1 MADPGQGPGGGRLRR
16 AASDLALMEQR
27 GEEARDELMRLDEQ
41 IEQANQALAGT
52 RAARLQDTNEQL
64 LISILQARAA
74 AERCEQALADAARAA
89 ERDELT
95 GLPNRMLLMDRL
107 LQAIAHGRRCK
118 SRVAVLFLDLDN
130 FKLVNDSFGHAAGDA
145 VLCHVA
151 ACLTAAVRE
160 EDTVSRHGGDEFLVL
175 LPEIDGMADAGII
188 ARKLLAALSDPLRIG
203 EHSVGLAA
211 CIGISV
217 FPDDASDAM
226 QLIEPA
232 DCAMYQAKR
241 QGNGSF
247 AWYGTDPGTARAAAA
262 PAAVSRARKLVEQAA
277 RNAQLRE
284 ANASLVLAA
293 IGAQKL
299 QAAAQAAQD
308 RQGGVLSM
316 VAHELRNPLTPIRMA
331 AGLLGRAQP
340 GTVVQ
345 VREIIEQEVVHM
357 MRLIDDLLDV
367 SRANV
372 GKLRLDRVRVDLAQ
386 VVAGAIGACRP
397 AMDIRRQRLVVDLP
411 EPMPRLEGD
420 PVRLGQVVR
429 NLLDNASKYTP
440 DGGRIML
447 SVVAVDHAVEITV
460 ADDGIGISA
469 DALPAVFNPF
479 VQDAHAVGFNG
490 SGLGI
495 GLTLVRE
502 LVDAHGGTVSAASDG
517 TGNGSRF
524 VVSLPATG
532 GDAPP
537 PALHPV
543 GPTG

>member
-1 MADPGQGPGGGRLRR
+1 
-16 AASDLALMEQR
+16 
-27 GEEARDELMRLDEQ
+27 
-41 IEQANQALAGT
+41 
-52 RAARLQDTNEQL
+52 
-64 LISILQARAA
+64 
-74 AERCEQALADAARAA
+74 
-89 ERDELT
+89 
-95 GLPNRMLLMDRL
+95 MLLMDRL
-107 LQAIAHGRRCK
+107 LQAIAHARRCK

-130 FKLVNDSFGHAAGDA
+130 FKLVNDSYGHAAGDA

-160 EDTVSRHGGDEFLVL
+160 EDTVSRHGGDEFLIL
-175 LPEIDGMADAGII
+175 LPEIDTLADAGII
-188 ARKLLAALSDPLRIG
+188 AGKLLAALAEPLRIG
-203 EHSVGLAA
+203 DHDVALAA

-217 FPDDASDAM
+217 FPDDASEALM
-226 QLIEPA
+226 LIEHA
-232 DCAMYQAKR
+232 DAAMYQAK
-241 QGNGSF
+241 GNGNGCF
-247 AWYGTDPGTARAAAA
+247 AWYGSEPPPDKAAAA
-262 PAAVSRARKLVEQAA
+262 PVAVSRARKLVEQAA

-284 ANASLVLAA
+284 ANAALVMAA

-367 SRANV
+367 SRANI
-372 GKLRLDRVRVDLAQ
+372 GKLRLDRVKVDLSQ
-386 VVAGAIGACRP
+386 VIAGANGACRP
-397 AMDIRRQRLVVDLP
+397 AMDMRRQRLVVDVP
-411 EPMPRLEGD
+411 EPLPTLDGD
-420 PVRLGQVVR
+420 PIRLGQVLR

-440 DGGRIML
+440 DGGRIVL
-447 SVVAVDHAVEITV
+447 SVVGRDHAVEITV

-502 LVDAHGGTVSAASDG
+502 LVDAHGGTVTASSAG
-517 TGNGSRF
+517 TGSGSRF
-524 VVSLPATG
+524 VVSLPLPGEG
-532 GDAPP
+532 GRPPELRLVAPG
-537 PALHPV
+537 A
-543 GPTG
+543 

>member
-1 MADPGQGPGGGRLRR
+1 MVDPGPGSIASRSRR
-16 AASDLALMEQR
+16 AASELQALEER
-27 GEEARDELMRLDEQ
+27 GEAARDALMRLDEQ
-41 IEQANQALAGT
+41 IEQASQALAGS

-74 AERCEQALADAARAA
+74 AERCEESLLQAARAA

-107 LQAIAHGRRCK
+107 LQAIAHARRCK

-130 FKLVNDSFGHAAGDA
+130 FKLVNDSYGHAAGDA

-160 EDTVSRHGGDEFLVL
+160 EDTVSRHGGDEFLIL
-175 LPEIDGMADAGII
+175 LPEIDTLADAGII
-188 ARKLLAALSDPLRIG
+188 AGKLLAALAEPLRIG
-203 EHSVGLAA
+203 DHDVALAA

-217 FPDDASDAM
+217 FPDDASEALM
-226 QLIEPA
+226 LIEHSDA
-232 DCAMYQAKR
+232 AMYQAK
-241 QGNGSF
+241 GNGNGCF
-247 AWYGTDPGTARAAAA
+247 AWYGSEPAPDKAVAA
-262 PAAVSRARKLVEQAA
+262 PVAVSRARKLVEQAA

-284 ANASLVLAA
+284 ANASLVMAA

-367 SRANV
+367 SRANI
-372 GKLRLDRVRVDLAQ
+372 GKLRLDRIRVDLAQ
-386 VVAGAIGACRP
+386 VIAGAIGACRP
-397 AMDIRRQRLVVDLP
+397 AMDMRRQRLVVDVP
-411 EPMPRLEGD
+411 EPLPTLDGD
-420 PVRLGQVVR
+420 PVRLGQVLR

-440 DGGRIML
+440 DGGRIVL
-447 SVVAVDHAVEITV
+447 SVVGRDHAVEIAV
-460 ADDGIGISA
+460 ADDGIGA

-502 LVDAHGGTVSAASDG
+502 LVDAHGGTVTASSAG
-517 TGNGSRF
+517 TGSGSRF
-524 VVSLPATG
+524 VVSLPLPGEG
-532 GDAPP
+532 GRPPELRLVAPG
-537 PALHPV
+537 A
-543 GPTG
+543 

>member
-1 MADPGQGPGGGRLRR
+1 M
-16 AASDLALMEQR
+16 
-27 GEEARDELMRLDEQ
+27 
-41 IEQANQALAGT
+41 
-52 RAARLQDTNEQL
+52 
-64 LISILQARAA
+64 
-74 AERCEQALADAARAA
+74 
-89 ERDELT
+89 
-95 GLPNRMLLMDRL
+95 
-107 LQAIAHGRRCK
+107 
-118 SRVAVLFLDLDN
+118 
-130 FKLVNDSFGHAAGDA
+130 
-145 VLCHVA
+145 
-151 ACLTAAVRE
+151 
-160 EDTVSRHGGDEFLVL
+160 
-175 LPEIDGMADAGII
+175 
-188 ARKLLAALSDPLRIG
+188 
-203 EHSVGLAA
+203 
-211 CIGISV
+211 
-217 FPDDASDAM
+217 
-226 QLIEPA
+226 
-232 DCAMYQAKR
+232 
-241 QGNGSF
+241 
-247 AWYGTDPGTARAAAA
+247 
-262 PAAVSRARKLVEQAA
+262 EQAA

-299 QAAAQAAQD
+299 QVAAQAAQD

-447 SVVAVDHAVEITV
+447 TVVAVDHAVEISV

-479 VQDAHAVGFNG
+479 VQDTHAVGFNG

-517 TGNGSRF
+517 TGSGSRF

-543 GPTG
+543 GPTS

>member
-1 MADPGQGPGGGRLRR
+1 MVDSGPGSTASRTRR
-16 AASDLALMEQR
+16 AASELQALEER
-27 GEEARDELMRLDEQ
+27 GEAARDALMRLDEQ
-41 IEQANQALAGT
+41 IEQASQALAGT

-74 AERCEQALADAARAA
+74 AERCEESLLQAARAA

-107 LQAIAHGRRCK
+107 MQAIAHARRCQ

-130 FKLVNDSFGHAAGDA
+130 FKLVNDSYGHAAGDA

-160 EDTVSRHGGDEFLVL
+160 EDTVSRHGGDEFLIL
-175 LPEIDGMADAGII
+175 LPEIDTLADAGII
-188 ARKLLAALSDPLRIG
+188 AGKLLAALAEPLRIG
-203 EHSVGLAA
+203 EHDVALAA

-217 FPDDASDAM
+217 FPDDASDAVM
-226 QLIEPA
+226 LIEHA
-232 DCAMYQAKR
+232 DAAMYQAK
-241 QGNGSF
+241 GNGDGCF
-247 AWYGTDPGTARAAAA
+247 AWYGSEPPPEKAAVA
-262 PAAVSRARKLVEQAA
+262 PVAVSRARKLVEQAA

-284 ANASLVLAA
+284 ANASLVMAA

-299 QAAAQAAQD
+299 QAAAQSAQD

-367 SRANV
+367 SRANI
-372 GKLRLDRVRVDLAQ
+372 GKLRLDRVKVDLSQ
-386 VVAGAIGACRP
+386 IIAGAIGACRP
-397 AMDIRRQRLVVDLP
+397 AMDMRRQRLVVDVP
-411 EPMPRLEGD
+411 EPLPMLHGD
-420 PVRLGQVVR
+420 PIRLGQVLR

-440 DGGRIML
+440 DGGRIVL
-447 SVVAVDHAVEITV
+447 SVVGRDHAVEITV

-479 VQDAHAVGFNG
+479 VQDAHAVVFNG

-502 LVDAHGGTVSAASDG
+502 LVDAHGGTVTASSAG
-517 TGNGSRF
+517 TGSGSRF
-524 VVSLPATG
+524 VVSLPLPGEG
-532 GDAPP
+532 GRPPELRLVAPG
-537 PALHPV
+537 A
-543 GPTG
+543 